1 MARKGIKVA
10 ADEIIIYAVYSKEDL
25 PVIVG
30 TIQEIADYL
39 GVTKNYIHKL
49 VCQSGQYNNSKYTVY
64 RIGTE
69 KIKERRC
76 SICGK
81 VKPFKEFTTR
91 KNGNGK
97 TIYCTYCR
105 SCKREYHSKR
115 KNEVKTNV

>member
-10 ADEIIIYAVYSKEDL
+10 ADEVIIYAVYSKEDL

-39 GVTKNYIHKL
+39 GITKNYVYTL
-49 VCQSGQYNNSKYTVY
+49 ACQSGRYKNSKYAVY

-81 VKPFKEFTTR
+81 VKPFKEFAIR
-91 KNGNGK
+91 KKVNGK
-97 TIYCTYCR
+97 TIYCACCR
-105 SCKREYHSKR
+105 SCKREHYGKR
-115 KNEVKTNV
+115 KNEVKTNG

>member
-1 MARKGIKVA
+1 MAGKGIKVA
-10 ADEIIIYAVYSKEDL
+10 ADEIIIYAVYNKEEL

-39 GVTKNYIHKL
+39 DVTKNCVHKL
-49 VCQSGQYNNSKYTVY
+49 ACQSGRYTNPKYAVY

-69 KIKERRC
+69 KIKERCC

-81 VKPFKEFTTR
+81 IKPFKEFATR

-105 SCKREYHSKR
+105 SCKREYHSRR
-115 KNEVKTNV
+115 KNEVKTNG